1 MKNGTTIELN
11 SQEKMVPAIA
21 ESNRLRQKQC
31 ENTPFLTEP
40 LVKIFGYLANPEV
53 AQQVIN
59 GTYVPPPGTPLI
71 VVDFLLALKRPK
83 SIRERKE
90 DITI

>member
-1 MKNGTTIELN
+1 
-11 SQEKMVPAIA
+11 MVPAIA

-31 ENTPFLTEP
+31 ENTPFLTKP
-40 LVKIFGYLANPEV
+40 PVVIFGYLANPMI

-71 VVDFLLALKRPK
+71 VVDFLAALKRPNSNK
-83 SIRERKE
+83 KRNEINFLVTEEENKKG
-90 DITI
+90 